1 MPGTWLGR
9 LKGKDRFDTIEN
21 WIILFIVLG
30 ALMLSVGIGLTA
42 INPKGI
48 SAILAMSGSLLAFL
62 STVALIFT
70 WLVKEFKGE

>member
-9 LKGKDRFDTIEN
+9 LKGKGRYETVEN
-21 WIILFIVLG
+21 WIIILIVFG
-30 ALMLSVGIGLTA
+30 ALMLSVGMGLTA
-42 INPKGI
+42 FNPKGI

-70 WLVKEFKGE
+70 WLVKEFKGD